1 MLTHL
6 IIITAFEISSIVT
19 LFSDGKIEA
28 QSAYLL
34 KVTLLLSGRIGVQ
47 TQIAILVIPSQS
59 YIIKG

>member
-34 KVTLLLSGRIGVQ
+34 KVTLLLSGRTGVQ